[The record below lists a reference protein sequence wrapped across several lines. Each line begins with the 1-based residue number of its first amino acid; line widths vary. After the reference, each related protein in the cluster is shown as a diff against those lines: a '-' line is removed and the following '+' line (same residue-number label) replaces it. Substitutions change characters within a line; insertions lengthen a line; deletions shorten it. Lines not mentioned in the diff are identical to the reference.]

1 MKHYK
6 CFNNRILIRNVFEQ
20 KICILGSCD
29 TEDGSNDY
37 ENTALITGI
46 HYGLKEIQTENS
58 YFKL

>member
-1 MKHYK
+1 M
-6 CFNNRILIRNVFEQ
+6 FFEQ

-46 HYGLKEIQTENS
+46 HYGLNRNS
-58 YFKL
+58 NRKQLFLIVKILHNIKVFTFP